1 MEGTTRI
8 VDLPENITVQMVPG
22 NAQFQGGNNSG
33 ISGGYNNSFDKPPT
47 TNYAPMNVHPNP
59 YGNSIQPNIM
69 PLPQD
74 TQNYGQGQGQSQGQG
89 QTNFLPPEQHAM
101 LQNMPQVRLPSRDI
115 PMDQTNY
122 QNDEEIQPNYI
133 PRPKL
138 TKDYVKQYEYETDE
152 NIRKHEKE
160 KKKANAI
167 DRLLYDLQ
175 IPVLVSVLFFFF
187 QMPMINTMFYKNF
200 SFLAVYNS
208 DGNINFYGI
217 LLKSMLFGSIFY
229 SLQKTV
235 NFLTDF

>member
-8 VDLPENITVQMVPG
+8 VDLPENITLQMVPG
-22 NAQFQGGNNSG
+22 NAQFQSGNNGGNSG
-33 ISGGYNNSFDKPPT
+33 GGYNNSFDKPPT

-74 TQNYGQGQGQSQGQG
+74 TQNYGQGQGHPQQK
-89 QTNFLPPEQHAM
+89 FLPPEQQAM

-133 PRPKL
+133 PKPKL
-138 TKDYVKQYEYETDE
+138 TRDYVKQYEDETDE

-167 DRLLYDLQ
+167 DKLLYDLQ
-175 IPVLVSVLFFFF
+175 IPLLVSVLFFFF

-200 SFLAVYNS
+200 SFLSVYNA

-217 LLKSMLFGSIFY
+217 LLKSMLFGSIFF